1 MARGVRRV
9 GPHFDDLGSIPL
21 SIVRPEDVELCV
33 QDILCEIALREKAE
47 NVLRLPLRLVIW
59 EQQQHAVSLTVC
71 LLTTIHVKHMGFHE
85 MFAWHTVLRLSASTS
100 SRLSGICRS
109 QDTPH
114 RKVSASAALRI
125 AGREMRFLELV
136 HMFRADPCTC
146 IPRSENAA
154 TIMTKPS
161 LQEDLFKHTGGVGKL
176 LSVELQSQSIF
187 PNLWDACSLQMQP

>member
-85 MFAWHTVLRLSASTS
+85 MFAWHTVLRLSIST
-100 SRLSGICRS
+100 RTKT
-109 QDTPH
+109 QM
-114 RKVSASAALRI
+114 VSADHRTLPTVRGIIASAMMRV
-125 AGREMRFLELV
+125 AGRR
-136 HMFRADPCTC
+136 
-146 IPRSENAA
+146 
-154 TIMTKPS
+154 
-161 LQEDLFKHTGGVGKL
+161 
-176 LSVELQSQSIF
+176 
-187 PNLWDACSLQMQP
+187 